1 MRALRTVLLLA
12 MMGSLGGCYYYAP
25 GPGYGPG
32 PGYYYGGPSVSFGYY
47 GGGCC
52 YGGGHWHRHWGY

>member
-12 MMGSLGGCYYYAP
+12 VMGGLGGCYYYAP
-25 GPGYGPG
+25 GPGYGYGP
-32 PGYYYGGPSVSFGYY
+32 PGYYYGGPSISFGYN
-47 GGGCC
+47 GCC